1 MISNITESKSRLYKK
16 ELKNFVGLQIE
27 FFLIKL
33 ELQAG
38 VTRKR
43 RAELNLEL
51 KAFSKKIY
59 DKKPVFRDLFD
70 RKRITE
76 YTYLLF
82 IADFMNHVCE
92 YEKNLTILRR
102 VLKAMYNE
110 LTELGERA
118 KSKRLTKTIY
128 P

>member
-1 MISNITESKSRLYKK
+1 MFSDNSNSKSRLYKK
-16 ELKNFVGLQIE
+16 ELKNFVGLQIG

-51 KAFSKKIY
+51 KTHSRKIY

-70 RKRITE
+70 RKKITE

-92 YEKNLTILRR
+92 YEKNITILCR

-110 LTELGERA
+110 LTELGELADKKA
-118 KSKRLTKTIY
+118 KALLKN
-128 P
+128 